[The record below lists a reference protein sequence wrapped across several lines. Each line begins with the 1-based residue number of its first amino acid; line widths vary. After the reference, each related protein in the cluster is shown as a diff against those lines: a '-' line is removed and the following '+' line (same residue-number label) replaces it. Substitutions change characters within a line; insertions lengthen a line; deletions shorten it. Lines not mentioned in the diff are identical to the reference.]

1 MVLMTS
7 TSLGSPL
14 FIGNSATIFQKL
26 NDSLD
31 QLGLLLL
38 SLDLQRLST
47 SLGDLVNTFQMLL
60 GKFNVFQSQFIVDNF
75 QVIEWVDFVIDMN
88 DVCIVETSHHLE
100 NSIDSSN
107 IGQEIVTQSFTRVS
121 TFSQS
126 SNIIYGHVGTDL
138 TFGLVHVTQ
147 LLET

>member
-38 SLDLQRLST
+38 LLDLQRLST